1 MVVLMTVLATV
12 TRFKVS
18 SNYGIHALPV
28 GTLKQSLFGSVDTI
42 VTSQEGAVGIDK
54 DFWDKEKN
62 NSMDRHK
69 LLLDTAQNDVTLN
82 KTICKKGLW
91 EIDIWHCEA
100 APG

>member
-1 MVVLMTVLATV
+1 
-12 TRFKVS
+12 
-18 SNYGIHALPV
+18 
-28 GTLKQSLFGSVDTI
+28 LKQSLFGSVDTI

-82 KTICKKGLW
+82 KTICKKRFMRYWNLALW
-91 EIDIWHCEA
+91 GSSWLSKTIWCF
-100 APG
+100 